1 MKTVSNV
8 SVLGVRMIQ
17 KATNS
22 KSGGDS
28 NFTYK
33 SYNLMSNGHFHVGEI
48 NCGSTKVRMREVDFG
63 DSCFE
68 ALVKTKKGKSHWTKV
83 SCDAADKYIERVLEH
98 NNKASE
104 IHAQFEENRPLIVLT
119 PEELV

>member
-8 SVLGVRMIQ
+8 PVLGIRMIQ

-22 KSGGDS
+22 KSGADN

-33 SYNLMSNGHFHVGEI
+33 SYNLMSNGHFSVGEV
-48 NCGSTKVRMREVDFG
+48 NCGVTKVRMRDVDFG
-63 DSCFE
+63 DTCFE
-68 ALVKTKKGKSHWTKV
+68 ALVQRKNGSTRWTKV
-83 SCDAADKYIERVLEH
+83 SCDAADKFIDTVLE
-98 NNKASE
+98 NNENAAE

-119 PEELV
+119 PQDLA